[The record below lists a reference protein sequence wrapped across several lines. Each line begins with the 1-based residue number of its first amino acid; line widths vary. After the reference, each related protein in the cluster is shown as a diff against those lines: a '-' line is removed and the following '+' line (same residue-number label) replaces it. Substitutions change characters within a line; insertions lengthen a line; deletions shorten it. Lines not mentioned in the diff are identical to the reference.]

1 MRRKMVSRAGAR
13 IGVGWEGSLSLKGM
27 MPAPSSNFVSS
38 VRLRGLSV
46 SASGALTFRA
56 SQFCLLSVDF
66 LGVPVLVPENIND
79 SGKPA
84 GLLNHRTT

>member
-13 IGVGWEGSLSLKGM
+13 IGVGWEGDLSLKGM

-46 SASGALTFRA
+46 SASGALTFRTLSFVS
-56 SQFCLLSVDF
+56 SQWISTGGPSV
-66 LGVPVLVPENIND
+66 ESQKI
-79 SGKPA
+79 
-84 GLLNHRTT
+84 